1 MQQIISFPDLTISQ
15 LEDLYNSGGL
25 KYVRDMRLTN
35 QQFIDIGER
44 FLSALLKDNILHTES
59 E

>member
-1 MQQIISFPDLTISQ
+1 MHQIISFPDLTISQ
-15 LEDLYNSGGL
+15 LEDLYKAGGL

-35 QQFIDIGER
+35 KQFIDIGEG
-44 FLSALLKDNILHTES
+44 FLSALLKENILHTES